1 MGKKDKIRAN
11 NRKNKEHEYNN
22 SLMVMNMLR
31 CVNIG
36 YMYYQKGCFDNVKI
50 TLNDK
55 SLIDSISFS
64 KEKVPEDKPKE
75 FMSGVYRYIN
85 AVMDK
90 IKRYSYVN
98 NIPITFLPE
107 FSNKETL
114 NVFNMFQYRF
124 DDIEEFD
131 NIVTKLRMDKFY
143 TMRYVI
149 VTYRRMIFGY
159 DLDFLN
165 NNMNILEN
173 IVKVCYSNCELCK
186 KKLDNIK
193 TINQCTGC
201 TGLCCM
207 SCYKKCPFC
216 LKKI

>member
-1 MGKKDKIRAN
+1 MGKKNKIRIN

-31 CVNIG
+31 CINIG

-64 KEKVPEDKPKE
+64 KDKIEDKNKD
-75 FMSGVYRYIN
+75 FMNNVFRYIN

-90 IKRYSYVN
+90 VKRYSYVN
-98 NIPITFLPE
+98 NIPITFTPE
-107 FSNKETL
+107 FNYKETL
-114 NVFNMFQYRF
+114 NVFSMFQCRF
-124 DDIEEFD
+124 DNVEEFD
-131 NIVTKLRMDKFY
+131 NIIIKLAMDKFY

-149 VTYRRMIFGY
+149 ITYKRMIFGY
-159 DLDFLN
+159 DLNFLN

-173 IVKVCYSNCELCK
+173 IVKVCYNKCNLCQK
-186 KKLDNIK
+186 DLDNIK
-193 TINQCTGC
+193 RINQCGSC
-201 TGLCCM
+201 TGLFCI
-207 SCYKKCPFC
+207 SCHNRCPFC
-216 LKKI
+216 KKKI